1 MKINSENL
9 KNIRI
14 RKGIGQIELAQK
26 ASSTQ
31 SMISQLE
38 NGCRGCHPALAESI
52 AQALECDVQ
61 EITGEP
67 SMWVQF
73 MRNCKQLSYEQMQSI
88 NGVVIQMIKKGE
100 NENASV

>member
-73 MRNCKQLSYEQMQSI
+73 MRNCKRLSYEQMQSI

>member
-9 KNIRI
+9 KAIRI
-14 RKGIGQIELAQK
+14 KKGIGQVELAEK
-26 ASSTQ
+26 AESTQ

-38 NGCRGCHPALAESI
+38 NGCRGCHPQLAEKI
-52 AQALECDVQ
+52 ASVLECGVE

-73 MRNCKQLSYEQMQSI
+73 MRNCKRLSFEQMQSI
-88 NGVVIQMIKKGE
+88 NGVVIQMIKGS
-100 NENASV
+100 AQRHIA